1 MVYIML
7 PATGHIGIVVPDVQ
21 KACER
26 FEQLGVNFIKKPDA
40 GKNCTSKIQRQCN
53 IILYLV
59 VFVIHFR

>member
-1 MVYIML
+1 ML

-40 GKNCTSKIQRQCN
+40 GKNFTSKIQ
-53 IILYLV
+53 
-59 VFVIHFR
+59 